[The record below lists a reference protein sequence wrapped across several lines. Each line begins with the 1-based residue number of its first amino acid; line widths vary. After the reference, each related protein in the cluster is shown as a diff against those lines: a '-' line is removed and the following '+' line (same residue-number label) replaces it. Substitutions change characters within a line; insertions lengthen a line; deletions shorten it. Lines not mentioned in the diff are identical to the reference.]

1 MGGGGCLFVCL
12 YCCCCCYF
20 VLFSKRENFRGKPFS
35 KATKQLL
42 NSNDFF
48 QCTYPAAV
56 CSMHGVSGRM
66 LASDCNDLVLCVELI
81 QTHEKGNFRI

>member
-1 MGGGGCLFVCL
+1 MFVYLFVSI
-12 YCCCCCYF
+12 
-20 VLFSKRENFRGKPFS
+20 VAAAVILFCFQNVRIFRGKLFS

-48 QCTYPAAV
+48 HCAYPAAV
-56 CSMHGVSGRM
+56 CSKHGVSGRM

-81 QTHEKGNFRI
+81 QTREKGNFRS